1 MSKTVL
7 RKFEAQGEVT
17 SLLGRLREFAK
28 PLLITRDNRIEAVLL
43 RIEQYEQL
51 VKRSGV
57 DPMVWADL
65 VIDRAIQETEE
76 EAFSEEVLEREYE
89 RMQQAIWAR
98 TEGFPE
104 EEIAED
110 IAAAISEVRAE
121 YRAGRRSG

>member
-1 MSKTVL
+1 MSKTAL

-51 VKRSGV
+51 VKGPAV
-57 DPMVWADL
+57 DPTVWADL

>member
-1 MSKTVL
+1 MSETALL
-7 RKFEAQGEVT
+7 RKFEAQGEVA
-17 SLLGRLREFAK
+17 SLLQCLREFAK
-28 PLLITRDNRIEAVLL
+28 PVLITRDNSVEAVLL

-51 VKRSGV
+51 VKGPAV
-57 DPMVWADL
+57 DPTVWADL
-65 VIDRAIQETEE
+65 VIDRAIQETVE

-121 YRAGRRSG
+121 YRARHSE

>member
-1 MSKTVL
+1 MSKTAL
-7 RKFEAQGEVT
+7 RKFEAQGEVA

-51 VKRSGV
+51 VKGPAI
-57 DPMVWADL
+57 DPTVWADL

-104 EEIAED
+104 EEVAED

-121 YRAGRRSG
+121 YRARHSE